1 MQKCSLYPNSIIILQ
16 KDLFYSSNHYTFYAI
31 SNLPK
36 IKIQKKAKYASLPH
50 LCMIW
55 LHFLIHD
62 LALNRVQEF
71 LSALQFLEI
80 SRVDA
85 ECVFLLSV
93 KHTKINHSIKAE
105 YMFTVVSFHS
115 FLSFSLQQN
124 KEEVMAV
131 RLREADN
138 IAAMAELQQQISEL
152 EIQVQISKESHS
164 ISPIMSYT
172 AQPSTSQHSLSAQ
185 YMTVVSPQQSCLVPF
200 HSIAFFSFLVSR
212 IPVRYYFLKT

>member
-1 MQKCSLYPNSIIILQ
+1 
-16 KDLFYSSNHYTFYAI
+16 
-31 SNLPK
+31 
-36 IKIQKKAKYASLPH
+36 
-50 LCMIW
+50 
-55 LHFLIHD
+55 
-62 LALNRVQEF
+62 
-71 LSALQFLEI
+71 
-80 SRVDA
+80 
-85 ECVFLLSV
+85 
-93 KHTKINHSIKAE
+93 
-105 YMFTVVSFHS
+105 MFTVVSFHS

-185 YMTVVSPQQSCLVPF
+185 YMTVVSP
-200 HSIAFFSFLVSR
+200 
-212 IPVRYYFLKT
+212 